1 MTTYNDDIVLTQVD
15 PKQGGLTAWAHEVG
29 IIMCDG
35 KITDVFEEGHRGIP
49 REPLRKGGVR
59 TFIAYMSPFDLVYW
73 LKDPHNP
80 SEQDGIALDDLI
92 LTSDGEPVTG
102 RIAITFSVM
111 SGMVDPL
118 LRLLGP
124 SDAIT
129 KADVARAVKG
139 EVQAKVLALNLHRHT
154 TAELRSNEDLLK
166 SIHYSLKG
174 DLVLTFSGCGLQLDS
189 FSINWGL
196 TLEAK
201 ERIKR
206 QRHDSSVQEAIRAK
220 ELREA
225 SSANPAP
232 TTTPER
238 RVMAES
244 DARPKRRLPDDH
256 KRLQT
261 PTGRSVGYWVY
272 EDDVTDNAR
281 VHKGICGYCNHG
293 RGIRETR
300 LPDNRWIGPFETE
313 SEAHRQAL
321 RTGRSGVRG
330 CKVCL

>member
-1 MTTYNDDIVLTQVD
+1 MTTYDDIILTQVD
-15 PKQGGLTAWAHEVG
+15 PKQSSLTAWAHEVG

-35 KITDVFEEGHRGIP
+35 KITDMFEEGRRSIP
-49 REPLRKGGVR
+49 REPLRRGGVR

-73 LKDPHNP
+73 LKDPHDP
-80 SEQDGIALDDLI
+80 SEQDRIALDNLV

-102 RIAITFSVM
+102 RIVITFSVM
-111 SGMVDPL
+111 SGMVDLL

-129 KADVARAVKG
+129 KADVAYAIKD
-139 EVQAKVLALNLHRHT
+139 EVQAKVLALNLHRYT

-174 DLVLTFSGCGLQLDS
+174 DLALTISGYGLQLDS

-196 TLEAK
+196 TLEARD
-201 ERIKR
+201 RIKR
-206 QRHDSSVQEAIRAK
+206 QRHDSSVQDAIRAK
-220 ELREA
+220 ELREV
-225 SSANPAP
+225 SSPNPAP
-232 TTTPER
+232 TTTPEC

-244 DARPKRRLPDDH
+244 DAQPKRRLPDDH

-281 VHKGICGYCNHG
+281 VHKGTCGFCNHG
-293 RGIRETR
+293 RGIRGTR
-300 LPDNRWIGPFETE
+300 RSDNRWIGPFETE